1 MLNHTHLRTVRMY
14 LYVHT
19 LYLQYIRTYYLHVLA
34 LQSTVAPDLL
44 LHTRVVA
51 LLHACTYI
59 AIHTYLVS
67 NVLFPS
73 ASSVPPPTSSS
84 APSVIAPQ
92 DSEEGVGSMVHGY
105 LRQIEELK

>member
-1 MLNHTHLRTVRMY
+1 MLNHTYLRTVRTRMY
-14 LYVHT
+14 ICTVPV
-19 LYLQYIRTYYLHVLA
+19 RTYFVPTVYAHYLHVLA

-51 LLHACTYI
+51 LLHVSTYCTY
-59 AIHTYLVS
+59 
-67 NVLFPS
+67 VLFPS
-73 ASSVPPPTSSS
+73 VSSVPTSSS